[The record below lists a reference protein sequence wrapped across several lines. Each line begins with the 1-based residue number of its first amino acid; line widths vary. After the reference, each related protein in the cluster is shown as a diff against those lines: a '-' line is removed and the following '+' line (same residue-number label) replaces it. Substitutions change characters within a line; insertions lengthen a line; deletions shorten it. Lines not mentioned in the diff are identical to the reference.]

1 MIYKVRRFS
10 EINQKNFS
18 MKDLFKKIRN
28 NASLGSIMGGLFGAS
43 CVPSGMSGGEIAK
56 IVLIPTAIGG
66 GIGLAKGVWDY
77 WKDKKSGAYQKVTKE
92 KKKTTKAPLQIQSI
106 NEPESTKELLKK
118 YPKLND
124 LKDFIDGADKLQG
137 IEFELDNWGIIKDWQ
152 SLDCDITGDDPL
164 EATLFLR
171 KELKSQDWIS
181 VLGYGEVGYKISEN
195 CFYEIDVYSSRMIK
209 GKIDIKTYK
218 KKLIDIVDK
227 CINDKNWCPYYD
239 QYTDEDRKEI
249 NSEILTPLKRILK
262 S

>member
-18 MKDLFKKIRN
+18 I
-28 NASLGSIMGGLFGAS
+28 
-43 CVPSGMSGGEIAK
+43 
-56 IVLIPTAIGG
+56 
-66 GIGLAKGVWDY
+66 
-77 WKDKKSGAYQKVTKE
+77 
-92 KKKTTKAPLQIQSI
+92 SI

-137 IEFELDNWGIIKDWQ
+137 IEFALDDWGIIKDWQ
-152 SLDCDITGDDPL
+152 SLECDIAGDDPL

-218 KKLIDIVDK
+218 KKLTDIVDK

-239 QYTDEDRKEI
+239 QYTDEDRKKM
-249 NSEILTPLKRILK
+249 NSEILEPLKRILK